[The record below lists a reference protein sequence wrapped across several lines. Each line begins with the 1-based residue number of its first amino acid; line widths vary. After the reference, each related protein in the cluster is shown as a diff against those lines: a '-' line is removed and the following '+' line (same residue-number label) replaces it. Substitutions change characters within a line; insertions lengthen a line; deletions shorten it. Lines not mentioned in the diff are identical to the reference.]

1 MIKRHFS
8 WCVPLEI
15 LHFSSKKQKQ
25 NHSLIK
31 WQVNPCGSFY
41 FDEALDSVN
50 NTLKNVNEVLY
61 SSQTSHLNNSLF
73 EQIIE
78 QEHDLFKNMTQADD
92 MIPKQISSI
101 QVERSRPV
109 NDKNKRNSSAC
120 PTTNNDL
127 LAYLKRLD
135 QKMVGL
141 DNKLRK
147 LDTIQKE
154 VSNLYEEM
162 KKLCAR

>member
-1 MIKRHFS
+1 M
-8 WCVPLEI
+8 
-15 LHFSSKKQKQ
+15 
-25 NHSLIK
+25 
-31 WQVNPCGSFY
+31 
-41 FDEALDSVN
+41 
-50 NTLKNVNEVLY
+50 
-61 SSQTSHLNNSLF
+61 NNSLF

-78 QEHDLFKNMTQADD
+78 QEHDLFKNMTAADD

-120 PTTNNDL
+120 PTTNIDL
-127 LAYLKRLD
+127 LPYLKRLD

-147 LDTIQKE
+147 LDTVQKE
-154 VSNLYEEM
+154 VSNLYKEM
-162 KKLCAR
+162 NKLCA

>member
-1 MIKRHFS
+1 MF
-8 WCVPLEI
+8 PLKFFI
-15 LHFSSKKQKQ
+15 FPQPPPPPQ

-41 FDEALDSVN
+41 SDETLDSVN
-50 NTLKNVNEVLY
+50 NALKNVNEVLH
-61 SSQTSHLNNSLF
+61 SSQTSQLNNSVF

-78 QEHDLFKNMTQADD
+78 QEHKLFKNKTQAAD
-92 MIPKQISSI
+92 MIPKQIYSI

-127 LAYLKRLD
+127 LAYLKQLD

-154 VSNLYEEM
+154 VSNLYAEM
-162 KKLCAR
+162 NKLCA

>member
-1 MIKRHFS
+1 M
-8 WCVPLEI
+8 
-15 LHFSSKKQKQ
+15 
-25 NHSLIK
+25 
-31 WQVNPCGSFY
+31 
-41 FDEALDSVN
+41 N

-61 SSQTSHLNNSLF
+61 SSQTSQLNNSVF

-78 QEHDLFKNMTQADD
+78 QEHKLFKNMTQADD
-92 MIPKQISSI
+92 MIPKQIYSI

-120 PTTNNDL
+120 PTTNIDL

-154 VSNLYEEM
+154 VSNLYAEM
-162 KKLCAR
+162 NKLCA